1 MQEAFNAKA
10 QRGEAATEAER
21 DRSPVAAAPHEAGCQ
36 VKPDVPLRSGPL
48 RAGGPPARRR
58 FRRFF
63 AACEQ
68 LGPLQCKGVARFW
81 SHSWA
86 APFGE
91 RQRAANPF
99 RIFLWQLCAF
109 ASLRLCVDF
118 RLSFTA
124 KDPLRAAD
132 CSRSV
137 PQQRSVWWSYP
148 RVPFSSSARKLPL
161 ATAASSCFLTP

>member
-68 LGPLQCKGVARFW
+68 LRPLQCKDAKAQSCQSKIRMGLAARLR
-81 SHSWA
+81 S
-86 APFGE
+86 PNGE
-91 RQRAANPF
+91 AHE
-99 RIFLWQLCAF
+99 
-109 ASLRLCVDF
+109 
-118 RLSFTA
+118 
-124 KDPLRAAD
+124 
-132 CSRSV
+132 
-137 PQQRSVWWSYP
+137 
-148 RVPFSSSARKLPL
+148 
-161 ATAASSCFLTP
+161 